1 MNQWKDNME
10 RLSTQELIHSRS
22 KSVNIMK
29 HTKSPTA
36 KENMEYEISVLD
48 AMINAR
54 QQLIMNFEETL
65 ENNQE

>member
-1 MNQWKDNME
+1 
-10 RLSTQELIHSRS
+10 
-22 KSVNIMK
+22 MK

-48 AMINAR
+48 AMINTR

-65 ENNQE
+65 ENNQK